1 MLVKSDER
9 VPLARLLKF
18 MELGEQI
25 AHSCAHAQAALAPE
39 PGMQTFL
46 AGQARQEKFH
56 ALSFKWAIGWLAP
69 RHIGPVPFLKPLEQY
84 RQRLDAAIQQKNFIE
99 LLLAEQIILEGLGE
113 GILKKIE
120 MGLVKRHAPFQRLR
134 RMLIHQEEAHHAF
147 GTRALRR
154 ALDRQETTVECLRDQ
169 AQEYLALAE
178 TMMTSVTDLFVAIDE
193 DPNEYITAFHEHLP
207 DWLTPAPIAEG
218 RKLATLSE
226 AEGF

>member
-25 AHSCAHAQAALAPE
+25 AHACAHAQAALAPE
-39 PGMQTFL
+39 SGMQTFL

-69 RHIGPVPFLKPLEQY
+69 RHVGPAPFLKPLEQY

-120 MGLVKRHAPFQRLR
+120 VGLVKRNAPFQRLR

-147 GTRALRR
+147 GNRVLQRAM
-154 ALDRQETTVECLRDQ
+154 DRQETTVEYLCDQ

-178 TMMTSVTDLFVAIDE
+178 TMMTSVTDLFESIDE
-193 DPNEYITAFHEHLP
+193 DPDEYITAFHEHLP
-207 DWLTPAPIAEG
+207 PWLHPLPLTGNRKPAP
-218 RKLATLSE
+218 LSE

>member
-25 AHSCAHAQAALAPE
+25 AHDCAHAQAALAPE
-39 PGMQTFL
+39 PGMQKFL
-46 AGQARQEKFH
+46 SGQARQEQFH

-69 RHIGPVPFLKPLEQY
+69 RHVGPVPFLKPLEQY
-84 RQRLDAAIQQKNFIE
+84 RQRLDVAIEQKNFIE

-120 MGLVKRHAPFQRLR
+120 VGLVKRHAPFQRLR
-134 RMLIHQEEAHHAF
+134 RILIHQEEAHHAF
-147 GTRALRR
+147 GNRALRR
-154 ALDRQETTVECLRDQ
+154 ALDRQETTVEYLRHQ

-178 TMMTSVTDLFVAIDE
+178 TMMTSVTDLFESIDE

-207 DWLTPAPIAEG
+207 HWLHPLPLTENRTP
-218 RKLATLSE
+218 ATLSQ

>member
-1 MLVKSDER
+1 MLVRSDER
-9 VPLARLLKF
+9 IPLARLLKF
-18 MELGEQI
+18 IELGEQI
-25 AHSCAHAQAALAPE
+25 AHDCAQAQAALAPE
-39 PGMQTFL
+39 PGMQKFL
-46 AGQARQEKFH
+46 SGQARQEQFH

-69 RHIGPVPFLKPLEQY
+69 RHVGPVPFLKPLERY

-120 MGLVKRHAPFQRLR
+120 VGLVKRHAPFQRLR
-134 RMLIHQEEAHHAF
+134 RILIHQEEAHHAF
-147 GTRALRR
+147 GNRALQR
-154 ALDRQETTVECLRDQ
+154 AMDREETTVENLRDQ

-178 TMMTSVTDLFVAIDE
+178 TMMTSVTDLFEAIDE

-207 DWLTPAPIAEG
+207 NWLHPLPLTEDQ
-218 RKLATLSE
+218 KSATLSQ